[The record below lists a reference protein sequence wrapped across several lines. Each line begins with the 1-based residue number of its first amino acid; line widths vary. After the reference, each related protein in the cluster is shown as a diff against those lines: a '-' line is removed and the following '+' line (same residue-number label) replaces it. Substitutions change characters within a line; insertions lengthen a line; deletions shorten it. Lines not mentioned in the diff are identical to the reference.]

1 MTRMRRLACSL
12 AVALLVAAPGTLWAQ
27 TMNEP
32 RWSFDFSIGVDNSI
46 NGNINSGAIGVIDGQ
61 AAAVLP
67 SSYGDVYGTGIQ
79 FRFGGGYMLDDV
91 SELRGV
97 FIYQSADA
105 DLVRLGDVGPSS
117 LYGQYGDYQVLSL
130 DFGYRRY
137 FPLRAEGLRLFGEAT
152 IGAAFVNNI
161 DVEFA
166 APQSNIIFEDTDFY
180 DQSAAFTLSIS
191 AGVAFRVAEKVN
203 VTAALG
209 LRRVGGLSDVDRFE
223 GTGLD
228 NINNDSARL
237 TFPITVGLR
246 FRFK

>member
-1 MTRMRRLACSL
+1 MKTTMGFVPSVLVI
-12 AVALLVAAPGTLWAQ
+12 AVLAAPQAVVAQ
-27 TMNEP
+27 TMNES
-32 RWSFDFSIGVDNSI
+32 RWAVDFALGIDSSI
-46 NGNINSGAIGVIDGQ
+46 NGNVNSGAIGVIDGQ
-61 AAAVLP
+61 TAAILP
-67 SSYGDVYGTGIQ
+67 STYGDVYGAGIQ
-79 FRFGGGYMLDDV
+79 LRFGGGYMLEEV

-97 FIYQSADA
+97 FIFQSADA
-105 DLVRLGDVGPSS
+105 DLVRLGEVGPSG
-117 LYGQYGDYQVLSL
+117 LYAQYGDYQVLSL

-137 FPLRAEGLRLFGEAT
+137 FPLRAEGLSLFGEAT

-166 APQSNIIFEDTDFY
+166 APESNIIFEDTDFY
-180 DQSAAFTLSIS
+180 DQSAAFTMS
-191 AGVAFRVAEKVN
+191 ASVGLAFRVSEQVDL
-203 VTAALG
+203 TAALG

-246 FRFK
+246 FRFR